1 MTSTVPATRYPTPR
15 RVLGEFPSA
24 DSMLA
29 GVDALRRAGYERLE
43 TYTPFDV
50 PGLDEHLGLRRSKIG
65 WVVVAGGIVGLI
77 LGYGIQWWANVHNY
91 PLNSGGRPVH
101 AVPAFVFP
109 TFEATILF
117 AGFAAFFGL
126 FAWLRLPRLWAPID
140 EVSGFERASIDRF
153 WIAVGAISTNE
164 DGDRASAILR
174 TAGALNTVGPA
185 DA

>member
-1 MTSTVPATRYPTPR
+1 MKLKIPATRSPRPR
-15 RVLGEFPSA
+15 RVLGEFTSA
-24 DSMLA
+24 DLMLA
-29 GVDALRRAGYERLE
+29 GVDALRRAGYEKLE
-43 TYTPFDV
+43 TYAPFDV
-50 PGLDEHLGLRRSKIG
+50 PGLDERLGLRRSRIG
-65 WVVVAGGIVGLI
+65 WLVLAGGIIGMI

-109 TFEATILF
+109 TFEATIIF
-117 AGFAAFFGL
+117 SGFAAFFGL

-140 EVSGFERASIDRF
+140 EISGFSRASIDRF
-153 WIAVGAISTNE
+153 WIAVGAISTTE

-174 TAGALNTVGPA
+174 DAGALHTVGPA